1 MSIDEINKFELCKLA
16 YGVKQKLLPV
26 PIIAMFNE
34 AGGKMHRYPTRQKNL
49 PNIKKHKSD
58 EYNKSFL
65 CKTISNYNCLS
76 DKIKLS
82 NSRTEFINNYKKQL
96 FDK

>member
-16 YGVKQKLLPV
+16 YGVKHKLLPV

-34 AGGKMHRYPTRQKNL
+34 AGGKTHRYPTRQKNL
-49 PNIKKHKSD
+49 PNIKKHKCD

-65 CKTISNYNCLS
+65 CKTISNYNHLS
-76 DKIKLS
+76 DKMKLS
-82 NSRTEFINNYKKQL
+82 NNRTEFINNYKKQL